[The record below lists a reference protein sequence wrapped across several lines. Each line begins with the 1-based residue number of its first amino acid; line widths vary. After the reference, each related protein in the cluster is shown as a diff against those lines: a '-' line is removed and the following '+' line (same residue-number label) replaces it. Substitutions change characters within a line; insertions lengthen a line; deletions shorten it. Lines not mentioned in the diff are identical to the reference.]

1 MKRYHITLGA
11 RTTAG
16 GTVITASS
24 ASTINGAAKALEGD
38 AVSCPRCHSE
48 GVIVCDGPRL
58 PDHWNGRRFALQD
71 DLCVC
76 KCVPAP
82 RLLAIQTL
90 KCQHVQGEPD
100 NPAARNEPVNGV
112 VAGREAAEE
121 KAPLRLFDDVTG
133 QPHRKRPYKLV
144 LRGGGAM
151 AGTTDDDGL
160 TQPLT
165 ASERSAVVAWHVSAP
180 ASA

>member
-11 RTTAG
+11 GTTAG

-24 ASTINGAAKALEGD
+24 LSSINGAPKALEGD
-38 AVSCPRCHSE
+38 TVSCPRCHSE
-48 GVIVCDGPRL
+48 GVIVCDGLRL
-58 PDHWNGRRFALQD
+58 PDHWNGKRFALQD

-82 RLLAIQTL
+82 RLVAVQTL
-90 KCQHVQGEPD
+90 RCQHVQAEPD
-100 NPAARNEPVNGV
+100 NPGARN
-112 VAGREAAEE
+112 GRANAAAAEQVSEEE
-121 KAPLRLFDDVTG
+121 KIPLRLLDEATSL
-133 QPHRKRPYKLV
+133 PHRNRPYKLV
-144 LRGGGAM
+144 LLGGGAM
-151 AGTTDDDGL
+151 SGTTDDDGL

-180 ASA
+180 APA